1 MKKLLIPITFLLLIT
16 KLFSSQDCT
25 SSICN
30 ISPVKKYDTSATKFE
45 VLSPIGFVAIEPI
58 KQVQRLD
65 SLDGKNIAIVGG
77 SFMAHITHPE
87 LKRLI
92 LEKYPKAKVYVLN
105 EVGSAGVFLPKVL
118 KPENKQFQE
127 RLKEMKIDAVISGNG
142 GCGLCTP
149 KEMGSCIAAEYIGIP
164 SVMIAA
170 SSFMRQSIITAKNA
184 GVPEPRVA
192 RYPAAFTSHTKEE
205 LIKNTRDVL
214 FPQIID
220 ALTKPLLKNDSDAK
234 KLSTSDIAFAGTID
248 EINLH
253 FAENRWTDGLPII
266 PPTRRRVEEF
276 LKYTD
281 MPADAEIAV
290 VSPSFRIITPRLVA
304 INGVMAG
311 CPPEFMPLLIAFT
324 KAMVNGDFRRTLAS
338 THGWTPYC
346 WINGPIARQLG
357 IDSAQGEISSQRNA
371 VIGRFINLAMLN
383 IAGYYVKENR
393 MGTFGYLMP
402 WCLAEDEESVLKLGW
417 RPYHMQNG
425 FKVNE
430 NILTAASSLTWGNNI
445 APATTNPKRIMELVA
460 WDVVEKQQFGL
471 GSGTPFVY
479 RTILLT
485 ENVAKNLKKDYAT
498 KEDFEEALINTARRP
513 LEERAYANYY
523 ANPGSSLETKYSLS
537 RHTERINRIEGGEMT
552 NTPAWLAW
560 SGKEEVKTVPVMKE
574 GKTAILITGDSAR
587 NKEMCLAGGG
597 FASVKIELPKNWDSL
612 VAKLGYKPLSSFYL
626 NTNIPSITAKRFS
639 NYDRNSREN
648 SKVQQRKNQKKSYPS
663 ANSNGKR
670 ERRSR

>member
-1 MKKLLIPITFLLLIT
+1 
-16 KLFSSQDCT
+16 
-25 SSICN
+25 
-30 ISPVKKYDTSATKFE
+30 
-45 VLSPIGFVAIEPI
+45 
-58 KQVQRLD
+58 
-65 SLDGKNIAIVGG
+65 
-77 SFMAHITHPE
+77 
-87 LKRLI
+87 
-92 LEKYPKAKVYVLN
+92 
-105 EVGSAGVFLPKVL
+105 
-118 KPENKQFQE
+118 
-127 RLKEMKIDAVISGNG
+127 
-142 GCGLCTP
+142 
-149 KEMGSCIAAEYIGIP
+149 
-164 SVMIAA
+164 
-170 SSFMRQSIITAKNA
+170 
-184 GVPEPRVA
+184 
-192 RYPAAFTSHTKEE
+192 
-205 LIKNTRDVL
+205 
-214 FPQIID
+214 
-220 ALTKPLLKNDSDAK
+220 
-234 KLSTSDIAFAGTID
+234 
-248 EINLH
+248 
-253 FAENRWTDGLPII
+253 
-266 PPTRRRVEEF
+266 
-276 LKYTD
+276 

-485 ENVAKNLKKDYAT
+485 ENVAKNLKKD
-498 KEDFEEALINTARRP
+498 LI
-513 LEERAYANYY
+513 
-523 ANPGSSLETKYSLS
+523 
-537 RHTERINRIEGGEMT
+537 
-552 NTPAWLAW
+552 
-560 SGKEEVKTVPVMKE
+560 
-574 GKTAILITGDSAR
+574 
-587 NKEMCLAGGG
+587 
-597 FASVKIELPKNWDSL
+597 
-612 VAKLGYKPLSSFYL
+612 YK
-626 NTNIPSITAKRFS
+626 
-639 NYDRNSREN
+639 
-648 SKVQQRKNQKKSYPS
+648 
-663 ANSNGKR
+663 
-670 ERRSR
+670 